1 MQRSKERFR
10 ELLLELAWSLW
21 SEIGASGWTRR
32 HQCWAIDPEP
42 LIVFTAALRDADPR
56 LRDESTDWCIRYGRY
71 VSGARL
77 RNLLKDEPASVRAA
91 FGEYAATVN
100 QHAEVRWPEAGE
112 ARVYKPTGRSR
123 LDDFGRPALVSLR
136 LRALFG
142 VSTRAEIIRSFIASV
157 DGQPTAADLA
167 AEINYTKRNVEKE
180 LESLRLA
187 GLLCRTAERNQLRY
201 TLARRANLL
210 DLVGPLPTHYPR
222 WSSIFRLL
230 LVSLE
235 VYEQFEGLEPQVRA
249 VEVRRTFRQL
259 SWDLQR
265 AGLGEPDPEAT
276 GEEVWPAFERW
287 SGAVAGSLAD
297 AQLDAVFVNPER
309 PTSMLGN
316 GPPPASV

>member
-1 MQRSKERFR
+1 MQSCRERFR

-21 SEIGASGWTRR
+21 SELGVSGWTRR
-32 HQCWAIDPEP
+32 HQRWAIDPEP
-42 LIVFTAALRDADPR
+42 LIIFTAALRDVDPR

-77 RNLLKDEPASVRAA
+77 RNLLKDEPGNVQSA

-100 QHAEVRWPEAGE
+100 QHAEVHWPLAGE
-112 ARVYKPTGRSR
+112 ARVYQPTGRSK
-123 LDDFGRPALVSLR
+123 LHDFGRPALVSLR

-142 VSTRAEIIRSFIASV
+142 VSARAEIIRCFIASP
-157 DGQPTAADLA
+157 DDQPTAAALA
-167 AEINYTKRNVEKE
+167 AEISYTKRNVEKE

-187 GLLCRTAERNQLRY
+187 GLLRRTAERNQLRY
-201 TLARRANLL
+201 TLARRASLL
-210 DLVGPLPTHYPR
+210 DLVGPLPAYCPR
-222 WSSIFRLL
+222 WNSIFRLL
-230 LVSLE
+230 LASLE
-235 VYEQFEGLEPQVRA
+235 VYERFEGLEPQVRA

-259 SWDLQR
+259 SRDLQR

-297 AQLDAVFVNPER
+297 AQLDVLQTAK
-309 PTSMLGN
+309 SKL
-316 GPPPASV
+316 A